1 MSGSLITLRAGNAS
15 EWTGPTGNNTYLMP
29 AAPPL
34 LIDAGVGW
42 PDHVD
47 AIASA
52 LQGAPLAIVLITHH
66 HVDHASGAPAL
77 RHRWPDLIVRG
88 GGAGSALVDGEEIE
102 AGGTHLRAMHT
113 PGHAHDHYCFFDE
126 RSRDL
131 FCGDLARIGGTVVI
145 PASRGGSLREY
156 LRSLDR
162 VRGLNPRRMLPAHGP
177 VIDEPA
183 RVIDEYIAHRRER
196 ERQIIE
202 ALAAGWR
209 TPTEIVARVYTGL
222 PASLHAAAEE
232 TVRAHLQKLREEQHP
247 EAPRSTP

>member
-1 MSGSLITLRAGNAS
+1 VITLRAGNAS

-29 AAPPL
+29 AAPPV
-34 LIDAGVGW
+34 LIDAGVGR

-66 HVDHASGAPAL
+66 HVDHARGAPAL
-77 RHRWPDLIVRG
+77 LHRWPDLIVHG
-88 GGAGSALVDGEEIE
+88 GGAGRALVDGEEIE
-102 AGGTHLRAMHT
+102 AGGTRLRAIHT

-126 RSRDL
+126 RSGDL

-162 VRGLNPRRMLPAHGP
+162 VRALSPRRMLPAHGP

-202 ALAAGWR
+202 ALAAGCR
-209 TPTEIVARVYTGL
+209 SPTEIVARVYTGL

-232 TVRAHLQKLREEQHP
+232 TVRAHLQKLHEEQHP
-247 EAPRSTP
+247 EAP